1 MDLIASWVR
10 DLTILVISR
19 STAIW
24 LLVVFTSRKYT
35 ECKYGGPLGHR
46 PGRVKQ
52 TYEILSLNF
61 TSRFSLFA
69 TAHPYFSPI
78 MFAPLPSSLKS
89 HTVNDY
95 LVNNLSSLSHSEE
108 REEDLEDLKLPVYR
122 FEILKVGSG
131 NNGNGNGGS
140 IRCKNSP
147 SRHIVT
153 LQIYC

>member
-1 MDLIASWVR
+1 MLSHMLHDKGNKVTKSSL
-10 DLTILVISR
+10 LTLQ
-19 STAIW
+19 
-24 LLVVFTSRKYT
+24 VVF
-35 ECKYGGPLGHR
+35 
-46 PGRVKQ
+46 
-52 TYEILSLNF
+52 
-61 TSRFSLFA
+61 RFSQQRILIFLL
-69 TAHPYFSPI
+69 I
-78 MFAPLPSSLKS
+78 MSASLPSSLKS

-140 IRCKNSP
+140 IV
-147 SRHIVT
+147 I